1 MFIFWKGQK
10 KKQNK
15 TNLLKVQIWVIGTT
29 MGCNHYLIFI
39 VINGYLSWHWS
50 FWMNLYNNIPNVL
63 WEHVVKFEMN
73 PSSI

>member
-39 VINGYLSWHWS
+39 VINGYLS
-50 FWMNLYNNIPNVL
+50 
-63 WEHVVKFEMN
+63 
-73 PSSI
+73 